1 MSSTHTAVPASAL
14 ADLLSR
20 AAAGDVDAFAELYD
34 ATSAAAWRL
43 ELCRHGDR
51 AAAAEAVR
59 RRYAAAWRHAA
70 AQPASGRSPQGWLLS
85 LVPDREAS

>member
-1 MSSTHTAVPASAL
+1 MSSTRTALPDSAL

-20 AAAGDVDAFAELYD
+20 AADGDVRAFGELYD
-34 ATSAAAWRL
+34 ATCAAAWRL

-59 RRYAAAWRHAA
+59 RRYATAWRHAA
-70 AQPASGRSPQGWLLS
+70 AQPASGRSPQGWLLG